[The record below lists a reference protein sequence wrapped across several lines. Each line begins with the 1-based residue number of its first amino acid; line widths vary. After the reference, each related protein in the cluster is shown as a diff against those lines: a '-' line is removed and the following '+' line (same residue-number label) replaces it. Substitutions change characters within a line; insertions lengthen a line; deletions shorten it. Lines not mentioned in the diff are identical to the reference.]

1 MTITTLKAAVIG
13 VGYLGHFHA
22 QKYAQLD
29 GVELIAVVDTDTR
42 RADEVAAKVGAR
54 AETDFKAILGDVDL
68 VSIVVPPARHFPIAH
83 ACLSAGVH
91 ALVEKPL
98 TETVD
103 QAQTLIEVARRED
116 LALQVGH
123 LERFNPVT
131 SWLHEQVGV
140 PTRFEAQRFAPYKK
154 RGTEVD
160 VVLDLMIHDIDLVLS
175 LVDSPVRQMHCSGTA
190 VVTTDIDIAQARL
203 EFENG
208 CVAELSAS
216 RVSQQP
222 SRSMKVF
229 EQDEYVL
236 VDFMNH
242 ELRRGNEAHDREEIV
257 DGGLRM
263 GLHFPS
269 SLHVN
274 VIHQVE

>member
-1 MTITTLKAAVIG
+1 MTIKTLKAAVIG

-29 GVELIAVVDTDTR
+29 GVELIAVVDTDSR

-140 PTRFEAQRFAPYKK
+140 PTRFEAQRFAPFML
-154 RGTEVD
+154 REGCCDTRLAESSAT
-160 VVLDLMIHDIDLVLS
+160 HPFSNSS
-175 LVDSPVRQMHCSGTA
+175 LAWAISIS
-190 VVTTDIDIAQARL
+190 VVTTA
-203 EFENG
+203 
-208 CVAELSAS
+208 V
-216 RVSQQP
+216 P
-222 SRSMKVF
+222 
-229 EQDEYVL
+229 EQC
-236 VDFMNH
+236 
-242 ELRRGNEAHDREEIV
+242 I
-257 DGGLRM
+257 
-263 GLHFPS
+263 
-269 SLHVN
+269 
-274 VIHQVE
+274 